1 MLDVLQKHACWKK
14 QDLDFYDPDDKLTCT
29 VYSKNLEWVKKT
41 RGMKG
46 SRNRWALL
54 GTHPDMDD
62 DDKIEL
68 FYILDLVIGL
78 IVSTSQAPSVQILL
92 QDDGDV

>member
-1 MLDVLQKHACWKK
+1 
-14 QDLDFYDPDDKLTCT
+14 
-29 VYSKNLEWVKKT
+29 
-41 RGMKG
+41 MKG
-46 SRNRWALL
+46 SMNRWALL

-92 QDDGDV
+92 QDYGDV

>member
-1 MLDVLQKHACWKK
+1 M
-14 QDLDFYDPDDKLTCT
+14 
-29 VYSKNLEWVKKT
+29 YSNNLKWVKET

-62 DDKIEL
+62 DDKIET
-68 FYILDLVIGL
+68 FQISDLAKVL
-78 IVSTSQAPSVQILL
+78 IVSTPQAPVVQILQ
-92 QDDGDV
+92 QDDGDVEEDEEGEDAMDAGLC